1 MIVVLT
7 ETAIEDLV
15 SIGRH
20 IAGHNP
26 QRAET
31 FVADL
36 KSRCHQLAT
45 MPKAFA
51 LVPRHE
57 DTGIRR
63 RPYKN
68 YLIFYRAAGDSIE
81 ILHVL
86 HGAQDYESILFG
98 EELTSLVPPQDP

>member
-15 SIGRH
+15 AIGRH
-20 IAGHNP
+20 IAEHNQ

-31 FVADL
+31 FVTDL
-36 KSRCHQLAT
+36 KSRCHQLGT

-57 DTGIRR
+57 DTCCGRR
-63 RPYKN
+63 R
-68 YLIFYRAAGDSIE
+68 RAACVEVSATIIQSPNRAASSE
-81 ILHVL
+81 
-86 HGAQDYESILFG
+86 
-98 EELTSLVPPQDP
+98 